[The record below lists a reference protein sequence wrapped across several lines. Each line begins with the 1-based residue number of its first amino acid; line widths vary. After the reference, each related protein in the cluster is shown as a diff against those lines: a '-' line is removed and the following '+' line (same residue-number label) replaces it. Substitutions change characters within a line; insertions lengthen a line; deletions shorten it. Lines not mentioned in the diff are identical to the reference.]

1 MTDDKHT
8 IANLAKLLTEAQQ
21 ENKRLRAENEKLRSK
36 AAQWQNTF
44 IALAE
49 QHFAQGGKAPNLPM
63 AAISCTVAPKALPF
77 ELINNNDY
85 VTVVMVR

>member
-1 MTDDKHT
+1 MTDDKRT
-8 IANLAKLLTEAQQ
+8 ISNLA
-21 ENKRLRAENEKLRSK
+21 KLRSK

-85 VTVVMVR
+85 VTVVMMR

>member
-1 MTDDKHT
+1 MTDDKRT

-21 ENKRLRAENEKLRSK
+21 ENKRLRAENEQLRNS

-44 IALAE
+44 IALAL

-63 AAISCTVAPKALPF
+63 AAISCTVVPKALPF

-85 VTVVMVR
+85 VTVVMTR